1 MYLGPLHLNTSVP
14 TKKIMVDSVWTTSTS
29 PCWRQDRELVIFK
42 VTTFDYNYQ
51 KPFLFFFLFHILVN
65 PAEVKKNRKPLFAQ
79 GNNKLKHSGSCKTIA
94 SSCNCPV
101 QRVTRSAWRAF
112 FRAVS
117 RPRAIGIRDE
127 TSPSAGKISTTCIDC
142 EDVATRTTARTD
154 GAEQMSTEKTG

>member
-1 MYLGPLHLNTSVP
+1 MYLGPLHLNASVP

-79 GNNKLKHSGSCKTIA
+79 GNNKLKHSGSCNTMA
-94 SSCNCPV
+94 SSCNCPI
-101 QRVTRSAWRAF
+101 QRVIRS
-112 FRAVS
+112 
-117 RPRAIGIRDE
+117 
-127 TSPSAGKISTTCIDC
+127 T
-142 EDVATRTTARTD
+142 
-154 GAEQMSTEKTG
+154 